1 MKRFATAGRSAF
13 ALALAFGLQAP
24 LAWSQTPSEKAA
36 AEALFQEAVDLM
48 AQNRLE
54 DACAKYQASH
64 DLDPAIGT
72 LLRLADCYDR
82 IGRSASAWALFVEAE
97 TVAARAQ
104 QTERAEIAGTRA
116 SDLKGR
122 LSTVRLQI
130 EEPGAVEGL
139 TIAVNKAGIPE
150 PSWGTALPF
159 DPGTVR
165 IQVSAPGYEP
175 WSTEVEVPVG
185 PAETTVRIPVLERT
199 PEEQTTTTA
208 PLAETSDPVFARG
221 APAPSSSQAT
231 WGYVAGG
238 VGLAGLAAA
247 GVLGYRAYALNQDSL
262 DQCAADDPNACT
274 TEGKDLRDD
283 AAKYGTFA
291 TIASGVGGGLL
302 ITGLVLVLTAPS
314 TAAHETATPRLRVL
328 ADAGPH
334 GGGVTLRGA
343 F

>member
-1 MKRFATAGRSAF
+1 MTRFGTAPRATL
-13 ALALAFGLQAP
+13 ALAVAFGLQASV
-24 LAWSQTPSEKAA
+24 AWSQTPSEKAA

-48 AQNRLE
+48 GQNRLE

-82 IGRSASAWALFVEAE
+82 VGRSASAWALFVEAE
-97 TVAARAQ
+97 TVATRAQ
-104 QTERAEIAGTRA
+104 QTDRAEIAGTRA
-116 SDLKGR
+116 AELKER

-130 EEPGAVEGL
+130 EEPGAVESL
-139 TIAVNKAGIPE
+139 KITVDKADIPE

-159 DPGTVR
+159 DPGTVQ
-165 IQVSAPGYEP
+165 IQVTAVGHKP

-185 PAETTVRIPVLERT
+185 PAETTVRIPVLERM
-199 PEEQTTTTA
+199 PEATEAEPVALTNTSEQ
-208 PLAETSDPVFARG
+208 
-221 APAPSSSQAT
+221 APAREAPEASSRAT

-238 VGLAGLAAA
+238 VGLASLAAA

-262 DQCAADDPNACT
+262 NLCAADDSNACT
-274 TEGKDLRDD
+274 TEGKNLRDD
-283 AAKYGTFA
+283 AAQYGTYA
-291 TIASGVGGGLL
+291 TIASGIGGGLL

-314 TAAHETATPRLRVL
+314 STTQETATPRLRVL
-328 ADAGPH
+328 ADAGPR

>member
-13 ALALAFGLQAP
+13 ALALAFGLQSP
-24 LAWSQTPSEKAA
+24 VAWSQTPSEKAA
-36 AEALFQEAVDLM
+36 AEALFQEAVELM

-82 IGRSASAWALFVEAE
+82 VGRSASAWALFVEAE

-116 SDLKGR
+116 SELKER

-139 TIAVNKAGIPE
+139 TIAINKADIPE

-159 DPGTVR
+159 DPGIVR

-175 WSTEVEVPVG
+175 WTTEVEVPVG

-199 PEEQTTTTA
+199 PEERKATPVALT
-208 PLAETSDPVFARG
+208 ETSDPVPARE
-221 APAPSSSQAT
+221 ASAPSSSQAT

-262 DQCAADDPNACT
+262 NLCAADDPNACT
-274 TEGKDLRDD
+274 SEGKDLRDD

-314 TAAHETATPRLRVL
+314 PAAHETATPRLRVL